1 MITVPWPFFP
11 SFHFGIC
18 LTFAPIHPQNS
29 SRQDI
34 YHERAW
40 LESRIDQVVVQC
52 VVETTGIDHCN
63 RLFAHLEAQGYP
75 VTRQ

>member
-1 MITVPWPFFP
+1 MPPT
-11 SFHFGIC
+11 
-18 LTFAPIHPQNS
+18 
-29 SRQDI
+29 QDI